1 MKKFRM
7 MAGLLAA
14 ALCLSCC
21 PSGYGQA
28 QTTVLHVVTESTYR
42 GSLNYVLQDAVDAF
56 SKSHAGVTMELEI
69 LPCDESEREARLETL
84 RKETEQGNGPDLYFL
99 PTRNVVER
107 PTGSPVKIDMLFG
120 SVQKAMKDGAFY
132 DFSSLYNDDETLNP
146 ADFQQVVLDA
156 GCMGEQRYVLPLC
169 FSMNAFYFVSDDTSG
184 YRPDMTVLEV
194 MDAVL
199 ASKNASLAAALC
211 GISVYGYWPES
222 IFSELFDSETGEV
235 TLPFE
240 EVAEF
245 FARYQKLQKLADQA
259 EETWEVPFTP
269 KQWREAV
276 LHDGYVS
283 GLVGGMYLSA
293 LAQRD
298 GKTLMAIPLRAPNE
312 QVTALVSWYGAIGA
326 DCKEPE
332 LAYEFLKTMLLPQY
346 QWQTDGASE
355 LRLPGWPVRVKGSV
369 ESVWPPLYQGIE
381 GWPNWCDNPQPDGK
395 DQWVTQVTDEIT
407 RCCFR
412 VNTSI
417 ARAVEKLKD

>member
-28 QTTVLHVVTESTYR
+28 QTVLHIVTESTYR
-42 GSLNYVLQDAVDAF
+42 GGLNYVLQDAVDAF
-56 SKSHAGVTMELEI
+56 SQSHAGVTLELEI
-69 LPCDESEREARLETL
+69 LPYEESEREARLETL
-84 RKETEQGNGPDLYFL
+84 RREMEQGSGPDLYFL

-107 PTGSPVKIDMLFG
+107 PTGSPVKIAPLFG
-120 SVQKAMKDGAFY
+120 SVPKAMKDGAFY
-132 DFSSLYNDDETLNP
+132 DFSSLYDRDETLNP

-156 GCMGEQRYVLPLC
+156 GCMGEQRYVLPIS
-169 FSMNAFYFVSDDTSG
+169 FTMSAFYFISDDASD
-184 YRPDMTVLEV
+184 YRTGMTVLEV

-199 ASKNASLAAALC
+199 ASGNASLAAALC
-211 GISVYGYWPES
+211 GISVYGYQPEA
-222 IFSELFDSETGEV
+222 IFSELFDNETGEV
-235 TLPFE
+235 TLPYE

-245 FARYQKLQKLADQA
+245 FACYQKLQKLADQA

-269 KQWREAV
+269 KQWGEAV
-276 LHDGYVS
+276 LHEGYVS
-283 GLVGGMYLSA
+283 GLFSGMYLNA
-293 LAQRD
+293 LARRD
-298 GKTLMAIPLRAPNE
+298 GKTLTAIPLRAPNG

-346 QWQTDGASE
+346 QWQVEGSSE
-355 LRLPGWPVRVKGSV
+355 LRMSGWPVRVTGLV
-369 ESVWPPLYQGIE
+369 EAVWPVLYQG
-381 GWPNWCDNPQPDGK
+381 WPTWKNAPQPDGK

>member
-28 QTTVLHVVTESTYR
+28 QTVLHVVTESTYR
-42 GSLNYVLQDAVDAF
+42 GGLNYVLQEAVDAF
-56 SKSHAGVTMELEI
+56 SESHAGVTLELEI

-84 RKETEQGNGPDLYFL
+84 RQETEQGNGPDLYFL

-107 PTGSPVKIDMLFG
+107 PTGSPVKIEMLFG

-156 GCMGEQRYVLPLC
+156 GCMGEQRYVLPIS
-169 FSMNAFYFVSDDTSG
+169 FTMSAFYFISDDTSDF
-184 YRPDMTVLEV
+184 RSDMTVLEV

-199 ASKNASLAAALC
+199 ASGNASLAAALC
-211 GISVYGYWPES
+211 GISVYGYQPES
-222 IFSELFDSETGEV
+222 IFSELFDSETGEI

-245 FARYQKLQKLADQA
+245 FTHYQKLQKLADQT

-269 KQWREAV
+269 QDWGKAV

-283 GLVGGMYLSA
+283 GLFNGMYLSA

-298 GKTLMAIPLRAPNE
+298 GKTLTAVPLRAPNG

-346 QWQTDGASE
+346 QWQVDGTTE
-355 LRLPGWPVRVKGSV
+355 LRMTGWPVRVTGLV
-369 ESVWPPLYQGIE
+369 EAIWPSLYEGIK
-381 GWPNWCDNPQPDGK
+381 GWPAWKNATQPDGK
-395 DQWVTQVTDEIT
+395 DEWVTQVTDEIT
-407 RCCFR
+407 RCSFR

>member
-1 MKKFRM
+1 MKKFRRM
-7 MAGLLAA
+7 MAGLFAA

-28 QTTVLHVVTESTYR
+28 QTVLHVVTESTYR
-42 GSLNYVLQDAVDAF
+42 GGLNYVLQDAVDAF
-56 SKSHAGVTMELEI
+56 SESHAGITLELEI
-69 LPCDESEREARLETL
+69 LPYEESEREARLETL

-99 PTRNVVER
+99 PTRNVVEK

-156 GCMGEQRYVLPLC
+156 GCMGEQRYVLPIS
-169 FSMNAFYFVSDDTSG
+169 FTMSAFYFISDGASD
-184 YRPDMTVLEV
+184 YRTDMTVLEV

-199 ASKNASLAAALC
+199 ASGNASLAAALC
-211 GISVYGYWPES
+211 GISVYGYQPEA

-245 FARYQKLQKLADQA
+245 FACYQKLQKLADQA

-269 KQWREAV
+269 KQWGEAV
-276 LHDGYVS
+276 LHEGYVS
-283 GLVGGMYLSA
+283 GLFSGMYLNA
-293 LAQRD
+293 LARRD
-298 GKTLMAIPLRAPNE
+298 GKTLTAIPLRAPNG

-326 DCKEPE
+326 DCKEPK

-346 QWQTDGASE
+346 QWQVDGPTE
-355 LRLPGWPVRVKGSV
+355 LRMSGWPVRVTGLV
-369 ESVWPPLYQGIE
+369 EAVWPVLYQG
-381 GWPNWCDNPQPDGK
+381 WPTWKNAPHFNY
-395 DQWVTQVTDEIT
+395 TD
-407 RCCFR
+407 
-412 VNTSI
+412 V
-417 ARAVEKLKD
+417 

>member
-1 MKKFRM
+1 MKKLRM
-7 MAGLLAA
+7 MEGLLAA

-21 PSGYGQA
+21 PSGHGQA
-28 QTTVLHVVTESTYR
+28 QTVLHVVTESTYR
-42 GSLNYVLQDAVDAF
+42 GGLNYVLQEAVDAF
-56 SKSHAGVTMELEI
+56 SESHDGVTLELEI

-84 RKETEQGNGPDLYFL
+84 RQETEQGNGPDLYFL

-107 PTGSPVKIDMLFG
+107 PTGSPVKIEQLFK
-120 SVQKAMKDGAFY
+120 SVTKAMKDGAFY
-132 DFSSLYNDDETLNP
+132 DFSSLYDQDETLNP

-156 GCMGEQRYVLPLC
+156 GCMGEQRYVLPIS
-169 FSMNAFYFVSDDTSG
+169 FTMSAFYFISDDTSDF
-184 YRPDMTVLEV
+184 RSDMTTLEV

-199 ASKNASLAAALC
+199 ASGNASLAAALC
-211 GISVYGYWPES
+211 GISVYGYQPES
-222 IFSELFDSETGEV
+222 IFSELFDSETGEI

-245 FARYQKLQKLADQA
+245 FTHYQKLQMLADQA
-259 EETWEVPFTP
+259 EETWEVPFTQN
-269 KQWREAV
+269 QWGKAV
-276 LHDGYVS
+276 PHDGYVS
-283 GLVGGMYLSA
+283 GLFGGMYLNA

-298 GKTLMAIPLRAPNE
+298 GKTLTAVPLRAPNG

-346 QWQTDGASE
+346 QWQVEGSHE
-355 LRLPGWPVRVKGSV
+355 LRMTGWPVRVTGSV
-369 ESVWPPLYQGIE
+369 EAV
-381 GWPNWCDNPQPDGK
+381 WPNWNSAPQSNGK
-395 DQWVTQVTDEIT
+395 DEWVTQITDEIT
-407 RCCFR
+407 RCSFR

>member
-14 ALCLSCC
+14 AMCLSCC

-28 QTTVLHVVTESTYR
+28 QTVLHVVTESTYR
-42 GSLNYVLQDAVDAF
+42 GGLNYVIQDAVNAF
-56 SKSHAGVTMELEI
+56 SQSHAGVTLEMEI
-69 LPCDESEREARLETL
+69 LPYEESEREARLETL
-84 RKETEQGNGPDLYFL
+84 RREMEQGTGPDLYFL
-99 PTRNVVER
+99 PTRNVVEK
-107 PTGSPVKIDMLFG
+107 PFGTPVKIDPLFK
-120 SVQKAMKDGAFY
+120 SIPKAMKDGSFY
-132 DFSSLYNDDETLNP
+132 DFSSLYDRDETLNP

-169 FSMNAFYFVSDDTSG
+169 FSMNAFYFISDGTSG
-184 YRPDMTVLEV
+184 YRSDMTVMEV

-199 ASKNASLAAALC
+199 ASKNAPLAAALC
-211 GISVYGYWPES
+211 GISVYGYQPES

-245 FARYQKLQKLADQA
+245 FARYQKLQRLADQA

-283 GLVGGMYLSA
+283 GLFGGMYLSA

-346 QWQTDGASE
+346 QWQTDGSSE

-369 ESVWPPLYQGIE
+369 EAVWPSFYQGIE
-381 GWPNWCDNPQPDGK
+381 GWPNWRDNPQPDGK
-395 DQWVTQVTDEIT
+395 DEWVTQVTDEIT
-407 RCCFR
+407 RCSFR